1 MQELFV
7 VLVLSVITILGL
19 VFMVFQKKGAVGE
32 GYNFISVK
40 AITVMAAVLTAIKIP
55 DQNQCHNRLQHTV
68 YTERI
73 SSSNDLN
80 SMRQIFR
87 FYPHG
92 YKW

>member
-40 AITVMAAVLTAIKIP
+40 AITVMAAVLTAIMIGTHSIIGAAVFVVVFLIAFAVIQKK
-55 DQNQCHNRLQHTV
+55 V
-68 YTERI
+68 
-73 SSSNDLN
+73 
-80 SMRQIFR
+80 
-87 FYPHG
+87 
-92 YKW
+92 K